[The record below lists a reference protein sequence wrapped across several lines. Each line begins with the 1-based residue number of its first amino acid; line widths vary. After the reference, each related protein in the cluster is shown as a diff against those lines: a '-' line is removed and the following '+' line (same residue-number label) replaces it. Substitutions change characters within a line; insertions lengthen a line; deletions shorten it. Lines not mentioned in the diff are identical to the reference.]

1 MKTERFK
8 LAGCSYYQD
17 NIMTLAAVN
26 PDYDMP
32 SKDIKACFDEGELI
46 PEYKF
51 LHSNCELVPEP
62 SNQYDA
68 NAVKV
73 MVDNV
78 HVGYIKAGSCSHVKK
93 LLADKTVRFYVDEMG
108 MGNYKKIIDGRVEED
123 SFNRPFVTLIAT
135 YGEEEPPKAVSMPE
149 AIPKP
154 IDTPQQ
160 PPINSKANKIY
171 AFSWRLAC
179 ILWLLFGLLMLIIN
193 PFIGICVIAMVI
205 LIFIIMK
212 KRGK

>member
-51 LHSNCELVPEP
+51 LHSNCDLVPEP
-62 SNQYDA
+62 SNQYDE

-73 MVDNV
+73 LIDNV

-93 LLADKTVRFYVDEMG
+93 LLADKKARFYVDKMG
-108 MGNYKKIIDGRVEED
+108 MGNYKKIIDGSVVKD

-135 YGEEEPPKAVSMPE
+135 YDEEEPPKAVSMPE
-149 AIPKP
+149 TIPKP
-154 IDTPQQ
+154 IDKPQQ
-160 PPINSKANKIY
+160 PPDNSKVNKIY
-171 AFSWRLAC
+171 AFLWRLVC
-179 ILWLLFGLLMLIIN
+179 IFWLLFGLLMLIVN

>member
-17 NIMTLAAVN
+17 NIITLAAVN

-51 LHSNCELVPEP
+51 LHPNCELVPEP

-73 MVDNV
+73 LIDNV

-93 LLADKTVRFYVDEMG
+93 LLTDKKARFYVDKMG
-108 MGNYKKIIDGRVEED
+108 MGNYKKIIDGSVVKD
-123 SFNRPFVTLIAT
+123 SFNRPFVTLIVT
-135 YGEEEPPKAVSMPE
+135 YDEEEPPKAVSMPE
-149 AIPKP
+149 TISKP
-154 IDTPQQ
+154 MDKPQQ
-160 PPINSKANKIY
+160 PPANNKVNKIY

-179 ILWLLFGLLMLIIN
+179 ILWLLFGLLMLIVN
-193 PFIGICVIAMVI
+193 PFIGICVIAMDI
-205 LIFIIMK
+205 LAFIIMK